1 MRTQD
6 SGDTSG
12 SFARDPAHAK
22 FPLTSCTLTYH
33 GRILTLK
40 PLQTGRKLDVLTPL
54 WSYFKAICEWGV
66 GRRIVTTV
74 KENAKHANHVLPF
87 GPRVLEEVWWAQAE
101 REA

>member
-12 SFARDPAHAK
+12 SFARASAHAK

-40 PLQTGRKLDVLTPL
+40 PLQTGRKLDVLTPCYGHT
-54 WSYFKAICEWGV
+54 SKQYVWGV

-74 KENAKHANHVLPF
+74 KENGRHANHVLPF